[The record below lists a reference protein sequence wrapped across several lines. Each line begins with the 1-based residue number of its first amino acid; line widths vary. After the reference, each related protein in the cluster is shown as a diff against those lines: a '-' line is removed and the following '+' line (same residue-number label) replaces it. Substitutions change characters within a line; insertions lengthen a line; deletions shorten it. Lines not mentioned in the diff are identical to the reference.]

1 MLPENLTPEEAAKKA
16 SEYQKQ
22 TMIFCIGMLFIAFDY
37 FVKIGSFNFDLLTD
51 LIGYGLVFSTIKKF
65 PARNNLFKKL
75 TKFTIIGLI
84 TYIGQ
89 EILINVN
96 IGMFHYAIY
105 GILSAVGT
113 MAFMYLGFYMMEG
126 MMLEAKINRALKN
139 MQNMRGSAV
148 IFSIVVLANF
158 IDYLIG
164 DKFASI
170 LYPVMLAGTV
180 YFLLTL
186 YNCSK
191 TAYILEDRPSYTSK
205 KEEAENLKK

>member
-1 MLPENLTPEEAAKKA
+1 MLPENLTPEEAAEKA

-65 PARNNLFKKL
+65 PTRNNLFKKL

-96 IGMFHYAIY
+96 IGSFIMQYMEYYQQLKLWHLC
-105 GILSAVGT
+105 ILD
-113 MAFMYLGFYMMEG
+113 
-126 MMLEAKINRALKN
+126 
-139 MQNMRGSAV
+139 
-148 IFSIVVLANF
+148 SI
-158 IDYLIG
+158 
-164 DKFASI
+164 
-170 LYPVMLAGTV
+170 
-180 YFLLTL
+180 
-186 YNCSK
+186 
-191 TAYILEDRPSYTSK
+191 
-205 KEEAENLKK
+205 